1 MDTNKL
7 FKVGR
12 IVVPIMSIAVSAAT
26 AYLNNKEFDEKVT
39 KKVSEVLATMNGRE
53 S

>member
-1 MDTNKL
+1 MDTSKL
-7 FKVGR
+7 LKVGK

-39 KKVSEVLATMNGRE
+39 AKVAEVLAKTNGKE